1 MSIFISD
8 YVQFSLPESH
18 TAGDSTHTFWRRK
31 NENIALA
38 FIKNFNALY
47 LVFLSMKTPHVSW
60 YFIILT
66 HEKTEA
72 QRGCVTCLKSHIL
85 VMVDPGS

>member
-1 MSIFISD
+1 M
-8 YVQFSLPESH
+8 FSSLFRKVTQPVIALRHSGGE
-18 TAGDSTHTFWRRK
+18 K

-47 LVFLSMKTPHVSW
+47 LVFLSMKTLHVSW

-72 QRGCVTCLKSHIL
+72 QRGCVTCLKSQSL